1 MGRGFVACIC
11 IALRERRRWRK
22 KRKEEGRSRVAGRL
36 LLWGGGENSD
46 NIQATE
52 QGHFSFQMT
61 HCQAAA
67 HTGGQIGPHW
77 RGELQSTAS
86 SNYNKGRGECERRRR
101 VRGRAE
107 RASRFYHPRL
117 EQQENYVSFIKKRQL
132 VFRFNNVARF

>member
-1 MGRGFVACIC
+1 MEEGGGVSCMHLHC
-11 IALRERRRWRK
+11 PLRAMEMEKEK
-22 KRKEEGRSRVAGRL
+22 KRGGKKPHGSLAPPLGAG
-36 LLWGGGENSD
+36 WGENSD

-86 SNYNKGRGECERRRR
+86 SNYNKGRGECEKRRR

-107 RASRFYHPRL
+107 RASRIYRPWL
-117 EQQENYVSFIKKRQL
+117 DLSFLNKKCL
-132 VFRFNNVARF
+132 IYKGK

>member
-1 MGRGFVACIC
+1 MHLHCP
-11 IALRERRRWRK
+11 LRAMEMEKEK
-22 KRKEEGRSRVAGRL
+22 KRGGKKRRGRL
-36 LLWGGGENSD
+36 APPLGWGWGAGWGENSD

-86 SNYNKGRGECERRRR
+86 SNYYKGRGECEKGRR

-107 RASRFYHPRL
+107 RASSIYRPRL
-117 EQQENYVSFIKKRQL
+117 DLYNKKIYLIHKEKSF
-132 VFRFNNVARF
+132 